1 MRDRGYV
8 DLVETNPFDYQHV
21 LFGGKINLGQAVKFR
36 TCKIDLSHLNFGL
49 ATRRLVVLF
58 VPLQR
63 TGTQLT

>member
-21 LFGGKINLGQAVKFR
+21 LFGGQMNLGQAVKFG
-36 TCKIDLSHLNFGL
+36 TCKIDLSHLDFGL

-58 VPLQR
+58 VTLQR
-63 TGTQLT
+63 TATQLT

>member
-21 LFGGKINLGQAVKFR
+21 LFGGQMNLEQAVKFG